1 MFRARDKISGEV
13 VALKQVKMEQEKEGF
28 PVTSLREFK
37 LLMSL
42 QHENIV
48 NVKVVSPISRF

>member
-1 MFRARDKISGEV
+1 VFRARDKISGEV